1 MKRLW
6 VPLCLVLGFVM
17 LAYNLYFW
25 GGIASTPELGAIV
38 RERASTFSFI
48 TWSYVSAGF
57 GILNM
62 LGWQEAAVQFAHNQV
77 GDTLVLMQ
85 ASPLTALDD
94 LFKALPWYC
103 RGSYYGGP
111 LLILIGAFAQSRKPK
126 SFKTFG
132 TQ

>member
-1 MKRLW
+1 MKRIW
-6 VPLCLVLGFVM
+6 VPLCLAIGFAM
-17 LAYNLYFW
+17 LAYSLYFW

-57 GILNM
+57 GLLNM

-77 GDTLVLMQ
+77 GDALVPIQ
-85 ASPLTALDD
+85 ANALTALDE
-94 LFKALPWYC
+94 LFKVLPWYC
-103 RGSYYGGP
+103 RVSYYGGP

-132 TQ
+132 SK

>member
-6 VPLCLVLGFVM
+6 VPLCLVIGFAM
-17 LAYNLYFW
+17 LAYSLYFW

-57 GILNM
+57 GLLNM

-77 GDTLVLMQ
+77 GGTLAALQ
-85 ASPLTALDD
+85 ANPLTALDE
-94 LFKALPWYC
+94 LFKVLPWYC
-103 RGSYYGGP
+103 RVSYYGGP

-132 TQ
+132 SK

>member
-6 VPLCLVLGFVM
+6 VPLCLVIGFAM
-17 LAYNLYFW
+17 LAYSLYFW

-38 RERASTFSFI
+38 QERASTFSFI

-62 LGWQEAAVQFAHNQV
+62 LGWQEAAVQFAHKQV
-77 GDTLVLMQ
+77 GDALVLIQ
-85 ASPLTALDD
+85 ANPLTALDE
-94 LFKALPWYC
+94 LFKVLPWYC
-103 RGSYYGGP
+103 RVSYYGGP

-132 TQ
+132 SK

>member
-6 VPLCLVLGFVM
+6 VPLCLVIGFAM
-17 LAYNLYFW
+17 LAYSLYFW

-77 GDTLVLMQ
+77 GDTLAALQ
-85 ASPLTALDD
+85 ANPLTALDE
-94 LFKALPWYC
+94 LFKVLPWYC
-103 RGSYYGGP
+103 RISYYGGP

-132 TQ
+132 SK

>member
-6 VPLCLVLGFVM
+6 VPLCLVIGFAM
-17 LAYNLYFW
+17 LAYSLYFW

-57 GILNM
+57 GLLDM

-77 GDTLVLMQ
+77 GGTLAALQ
-85 ASPLTALDD
+85 ANPLTALDE
-94 LFKALPWYC
+94 LFKVLPWYC
-103 RGSYYGGP
+103 RVSYYGGP

-132 TQ
+132 SK

>member
-1 MKRLW
+1 MKRIW
-6 VPLCLVLGFVM
+6 VPLCLVIGFAM
-17 LAYNLYFW
+17 LAYSLYFW

-57 GILNM
+57 GLLNM
-62 LGWQEAAVQFAHNQV
+62 LGWQEAAVQFAHSQV
-77 GDTLVLMQ
+77 GDSLVPIQ
-85 ASPLTALDD
+85 ANALTALDD
-94 LFKALPWYC
+94 LFKVLPWYC
-103 RGSYYGGP
+103 RVSYYGGP

-132 TQ
+132 SK